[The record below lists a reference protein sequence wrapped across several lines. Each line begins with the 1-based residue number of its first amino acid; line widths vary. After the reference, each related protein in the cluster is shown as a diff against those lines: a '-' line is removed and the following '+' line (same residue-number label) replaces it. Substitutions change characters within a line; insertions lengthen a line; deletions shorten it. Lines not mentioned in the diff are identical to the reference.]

1 MADVLDLLPPLSPL
15 ADARA
20 FLTKA
25 MRRAVQT
32 HREGRVQRD
41 VYRARTDQLDV
52 ELATLESRRVL
63 VTDVRLC
70 PVCGKRLGASVVS
83 VFSPGGETTHF
94 ACSRQFQATRKATAG
109 V

>member
-52 ELATLESRRVL
+52 ELATL
-63 VTDVRLC
+63 
-70 PVCGKRLGASVVS
+70 
-83 VFSPGGETTHF
+83 
-94 ACSRQFQATRKATAG
+94 
-109 V
+109 